1 MPGLKLQP
9 LKPKHVGSDVRRKGS
24 CEASGCRLRGKPSE
38 DQLQLVDLGCFALIH
53 QNPRSPRNV
62 LLCSPSLCVRGGFL
76 VV

>member
-24 CEASGCRLRGKPSE
+24 CGASGCRLRGKPSE

-53 QNPRSPRNV
+53 
-62 LLCSPSLCVRGGFL
+62 
-76 VV
+76 